1 MELRIGQGYDIHQ
14 LAPRRR
20 LLLGGFTVPDQA
32 LGLLGHSDADV
43 LLHAVIDA
51 LLGALALGDIG
62 QHFPDQDAIWLNAD
76 SAMLL
81 RTILALPELKAWH
94 LLNLDSTLIAQTP
107 RLAPYIGFIRENLAG
122 LFICPLDRIS
132 VKAKTNEKLDA
143 VGRGEA
149 IVAQVV
155 VLLEKS

>member
-14 LAPRRR
+14 LVPGRR
-20 LLLGGFTVPDQA
+20 LLLGGFAVPGQT

-43 LLHAVIDA
+43 LLHAIIDA

-62 QHFPDQDAIWLNAD
+62 QHFSDQDTTWLNAD

-81 RTILALPELKAWH
+81 HTIRALPEVKDWQLV
-94 LLNLDSTLIAQTP
+94 NLDSTLIAQTP
-107 RLAPYIGFIRENLAG
+107 RLAPYIERIRENLAR
-122 LFICPLDRIS
+122 LLVCPLDRIS

-149 IVAQVV
+149 MVAQVV
-155 VLLEKS
+155 VLLEKL